1 MGGEKDPMSLRKWWE
16 NSQKKDKGFAENAG
30 KEKQEFTTDGEN
42 ALKDKNW
49 KLSWSE
55 KQQEPV
61 REAG

>member
-42 ALKDKNW
+42 ALKDKN
-49 KLSWSE
+49 
-55 KQQEPV
+55 
-61 REAG
+61 